1 MKRIQI
7 RKMKNKTSK
16 TVEILKYIER
26 NKNATKYEIAVN
38 VLGQKGSKQELR
50 GYYCKRF
57 ETLRK
62 GGILEYNSKNYKYSL
77 TEYGKCELLK
87 AIL

>member
-1 MKRIQI
+1 MKRIKI
-7 RKMKNKTSK
+7 RKMKSKTSK
-16 TVEILKYIER
+16 TVEILKYIE
-26 NKNATKYEIAVN
+26 KNNGATKYEIAIN
-38 VLGQKGSKQELR
+38 VLGQKGTKQELR

-62 GGILEYNSKNYKYSL
+62 GGILSYNPKNYKYSL

-87 AIL
+87 VIL